1 MSDCKKKPFLWNS
14 KLENGV
20 KFLALFCLRAA
31 ITVTHYFKI
40 SQYSP
45 AYITYLSVNR
55 SKLVGSIVICL
66 SVMGSCI
73 AAAVLTYTQSLAY
86 TYNPLAEFN

>member
-1 MSDCKKKPFLWNS
+1 MIAKKTFFVEEQAGKWSQIF
-14 KLENGV
+14 
-20 KFLALFCLRAA
+20 ALFCLLAA
-31 ITVTHYFKI
+31 ITVTHYFKN
-40 SQYSP
+40 SEYSP

-86 TYNPLAEFN
+86 TYNPLAKFN